1 MYSAKLSIPGKQ
13 NSELSYVFADELPE
27 QENGSLMLFG
37 MFDVTSTSEVYH
49 TIIKETVKH
58 FLDFYHSAS
67 PAKDFRSDDLP
78 DSAEFMFENSIQYT
92 YEKVTDALHLLQEKA
107 GGKYAVDIKKI
118 HCILGALVHDVLYLS
133 ITGTTIQPL
142 LVYPVNHRNGPMQ
155 YMLMN
160 IIESSGEQS
169 MDPHARLFSQLLSG
183 SVGIQGSSIM
193 ICNQS
198 FLDYISTQ
206 QIKQTISNSRIDT
219 VIPYFDHLLSKV
231 HARHDFSA
239 LLISRDAI
247 GPSRQPPHQQM
258 SSAPSASMTGLNSTA
273 SSTQSILTPSMRPHV
288 THILQRVG
296 LLLVAATRN
305 TVRTVQKL
313 IDFITA
319 PKQKER
325 YMSAYT
331 VCSGVLTSLMHRLPS
346 ILPIVRSKAV
356 TIHSAI
362 RGGGIKNFLLKQ
374 WRRASQQSMRTYH
387 FARDWFLSLNA
398 ISRALFI
405 LSSIF
410 ILLFLASL
418 LSIQLNKSS
427 KGRESRLKEILV
439 AVEQKQLAADA
450 SLIYDDKD
458 RARALLRESE
468 SLLAL
473 VDEKLKDRKEFI
485 ASRSAVEK
493 LRMKV
498 DNVTSI
504 EQPTSLAALPAEI
517 AADTSRDARM
527 MATDD
532 HVVVIHND
540 SIFLYNREAQTLDEL
555 PVHEKIPSI
564 SCAAKVSAN
573 ELVFC
578 NADVSRLSVLTLP
591 DQTIRSHTLSR
602 GSNNAPQKILLYND
616 RIYAFSNAE
625 GVLVRYTKSGDA
637 YGSGTRWIK
646 ASNPELA
653 NARDI
658 AIDGRVYILTQQG
671 ALKVYRAGNDSTGT
685 IPSETRD
692 ALTGASRIITND
704 DLSYL
709 YALDREHKKII
720 IVDKESFALVGQ
732 ITSPAFQRVTDFDVS
747 KKRKTILVL
756 DGGNLLSFPYEIK

>member
-13 NSELSYVFADELPE
+13 NSELSYVFTDELPE

-37 MFDVTSTSEVYH
+37 IFDVTSTSEVYH

-58 FLDFYHSAS
+58 FLDFYHSAP
-67 PAKDFRSDDLP
+67 PAQDFRSDELP

-107 GGKYAVDIKKI
+107 SGKYAVDIKKI
-118 HCILGALVHDVLYLS
+118 HCVLGALVNDVLYLS
-133 ITGTTIQPL
+133 ITGATIQPL
-142 LVYPVNHRNGPMQ
+142 LIYPVNHRNGPMQ

-160 IIESSGEQS
+160 IVESSGEQS
-169 MDPHARLFSQLLSG
+169 LDPHARLFSQLLSG
-183 SVGIQGSSIM
+183 SVALQGSSIM

-247 GPSRQPPHQQM
+247 GTSRHAPHQQTP
-258 SSAPSASMTGLNSTA
+258 SAPSASMTGLNSTA
-273 SSTQSILTPSMRPHV
+273 TSTQSILTPSMRPHV
-288 THILQRVG
+288 THILQRIG
-296 LLLVAATRN
+296 LLLVAAMRN
-305 TVRTVQKL
+305 AVRAVRKL

-319 PKQKER
+319 PKQMER
-325 YMSAYT
+325 YNRAYT
-331 VCSGVLTSLMHRLPS
+331 TCLEALKSWMRHLPS
-346 ILPIVRSKAV
+346 LLPIVRANALA
-356 TIHSAI
+356 IHSSM
-362 RGGGIKNFLLKQ
+362 RGGGAKTFLLHQ
-374 WRRASQQSMRTYH
+374 WRRAALHYIRTFH
-387 FARDWFLSLNA
+387 VGRNWFLSLNT

-418 LSIQLNKSS
+418 ISIQFNKSS
-427 KGRESRLKEILV
+427 RGREVRLKEILV

-473 VDEKLKDRKEFI
+473 IDEKLKSRKEFI
-485 ASRSAVEK
+485 ASQSAIEK

-498 DNVTSI
+498 DNVMMI
-504 EQPTSLAALPAEI
+504 EQPTSLASLPAEAI
-517 AADTSRDARM
+517 VNASKNARM

-540 SIFLYNREAQTLDEL
+540 TVYLYNPVAQQLAEL
-555 PVHEKIPSI
+555 PIHEKIPSI
-564 SCAAKVSAN
+564 SCAAKISAK
-573 ELVFC
+573 EFVFC
-578 NADVSRLSVLTLP
+578 NAEASRLSVLALP
-591 DQTIRSHTLSR
+591 DQTVRSHTLAL
-602 GSNNAPQKILLYND
+602 GSNAAPQKILLYNNKL
-616 RIYAFSNAE
+616 YAFSDTE
-625 GVLVRYTKSGDA
+625 GMLVRYAKSGDA
-637 YGSGTRWIK
+637 YGTGTRWIK
-646 ASNPELA
+646 AVNPELA
-653 NARDI
+653 HARDI
-658 AIDGRVYILTQQG
+658 AIDGRVYILTEQG
-671 ALKVYRAGNDSTGT
+671 ALKVYRAGNDATGT
-685 IPSETRD
+685 IPSETRN
-692 ALTGASRIITND
+692 ALIGASQLITSD

-709 YALDREHKKII
+709 YALDRERKKIV
-720 IVDKESFALVGQ
+720 IVNKESFALVGQ

-756 DGGNLLSFPYEIK
+756 DGGNLLSIPYEVK